1 MRSFNENW
9 DGVVRS
15 NGTEDLHEVVASM
28 PRAKAG
34 NLTFKAFKEGSVTG
48 WLIIQHDNTEV
59 GFLEMPAK
67 RNSKTAFS
75 PVKLFIWSAPV
86 RGASGGSGTEGQPRH
101 VLSLYPMSVS
111 GDLPTVPTG
120 GSTGVP
126 RTLYDKA
133 SGIPA
138 RVAVWLAQNKSVW
151 SHRVKA

>member
-1 MRSFNENW
+1 MRSFSENW

-15 NGTEDLHEVVASM
+15 NDMEDLHEVVASM
-28 PRAKAG
+28 PRAKVG
-34 NLTFKAFKEGSVTG
+34 NLTFQAFQEGSVTG

-101 VLSLYPMSVS
+101 VLSLYPTRVS
-111 GDLPTVPTG
+111 GQMPTG
-120 GSTGVP
+120 GTTGVP
-126 RTLYDKA
+126 RTLYDKPA
-133 SGIPA
+133 NIPA
-138 RVAVWLAQNKSVW
+138 RTASWLAQNKSVW
-151 SHRVKA
+151 SHRVKAGG

>member
-15 NGTEDLHEVVASM
+15 NDMEDLHEVVASM
-28 PRAKAG
+28 PRVKAG
-34 NLTFKAFKEGSVTG
+34 YLTFKGFQEGRMKG
-48 WLIIQHDNTEV
+48 WLIIQADNTEV

-67 RNSKTAFS
+67 GNTKTSFS

-101 VLSLYPMSVS
+101 VLSLYPTRVS
-111 GDLPTVPTG
+111 GQMPTG
-120 GSTGVP
+120 GTTGVP
-126 RTLYDKA
+126 RTLYDTP
-133 SGIPA
+133 SSIPA

-151 SHRVKA
+151 SHRVKAG